1 MTVKIE
7 PIITPDPIN
16 EPPTPDPL
24 KPNEGEPDPK
34 GQPTPEELAADVEKW
49 KAMARKHEDASK
61 AKDLRLK
68 TLDDLEE
75 SQKTEAQKLTDRAEK
90 AEARAIEIEV
100 RATRAEVA
108 AAKGVPVNLI
118 TGSTKDEME
127 SNADAL
133 VAFKGTPIKP
143 DMGQGNRGDDVGG
156 KKQLSQS
163 DLDAM
168 TPEQIN
174 EARRSGRFDTLL
186 KK

>member
-1 MTVKIE
+1 MTIKTD
-7 PIITPDPIN
+7 PIITPNPLN
-16 EPPTPDPL
+16 EPPKPDPI
-24 KPNEGEPDPK
+24 KPNEGESDPK

-61 AKDLRLK
+61 SKDDRLK
-68 TLDDLEE
+68 KLDELEE
-75 SQKTEAQKLTDRAEK
+75 SQKTEAQKLIDRAEK
-90 AEARAIEIEV
+90 AEARATEIEV

-118 TGSTKDEME
+118 TGSTKEEME

-143 DMGQGNRGDDVGG
+143 DMGQGSRGDDIGS

-163 DLDAM
+163 ELDAM

-174 EARRSGRFDTLL
+174 EARHSGRLDTLL

>member
-1 MTVKIE
+1 MTIKLDPVVVPDPTIE
-7 PIITPDPIN
+7 PTKIDP
-16 EPPTPDPL
+16 P
-24 KPNEGEPDPK
+24 KPIETEADPK

-61 AKDLRLK
+61 SKDDRLK
-68 TLDDLEE
+68 KLDELEE
-75 SQKTEAQKLTDRAEK
+75 SQKTEAQKLIDRAEK
-90 AEARAIEIEV
+90 AEARATEIEV

-118 TGSTKDEME
+118 TGSTKEEME
-127 SNADAL
+127 STADAL
-133 VAFKGTPIKP
+133 VAFKGTPIRP

-163 DLDAM
+163 DLDTM

-174 EARRSGRFDTLL
+174 EARRSGRLDTLL